1 MDIIIKRASEKD
13 SQNVG
18 RLFDLYRQFY
28 SYESNINLSID
39 YINERIQ
46 KSESVIFF
54 ARNDENQTMGF
65 VQLYETFGSLDL
77 GKIIVLYD
85 LYVATAIIFPL
96 DLFFTNHSLSPGLAV
111 LIKYLPCGDV
121 VA

>member
-39 YINERIQ
+39 YINERT
-46 KSESVIFF
+46 KPS
-54 ARNDENQTMGF
+54 
-65 VQLYETFGSLDL
+65 
-77 GKIIVLYD
+77 
-85 LYVATAIIFPL
+85 
-96 DLFFTNHSLSPGLAV
+96 
-111 LIKYLPCGDV
+111 
-121 VA
+121 